1 MTLLF
6 IFIFRKCFSSL
17 QAIFCA
23 HLKMDNAQL
32 PFSLLI
38 SLRISGDN
46 IPKQEGKKKSKPT
59 FLHYVNKH
67 VAKRDLIYLIILFA
81 TCIYS

>member
-6 IFIFRKCFSSL
+6 IFIFHKCFSSL

-46 IPKQEGKKKSKPT
+46 IPKQEEKKKENQHFS
-59 FLHYVNKH
+59 
-67 VAKRDLIYLIILFA
+67 IMWI
-81 TCIYS
+81 SM